1 MARRGVMTALQAALA
16 GIGGAAGGYVQ
27 QEELKRK
34 RRAEEEARTR
44 QEMRDIVEAG
54 ERGFVTG
61 EQLAQQQEQGKRT
74 TGSVVQNALLS
85 ALSPRAGMLPPP
97 TAQDVGTA
105 SQALAT
111 AGRAPQRIMTAGGQE
126 MFRAETPQQ
135 ESLRLALLKEE
146 RDRMGKLEERRYEQ
160 TFAADEARRRR
171 EERREERQEI
181 TPYQQAQLRL
191 DEQRIALMQDKA
203 KDESWEAKLPVQAQ
217 TKLAGYNASLD
228 QIKSLRAAV
237 KANPKAVGLKNYIP
251 GAMID
256 IADPQGSGVRA
267 QVEGFAGEIR
277 NQRFGGQLTQEE
289 SRRSRQFLPDVSQ
302 RPEVILSRIDEAERF
317 LEQKRKG
324 LYSVYRG
331 EYRPYISSADIESGG
346 ETLSA
351 ADRLRR
357 GGY

>member
-1 MARRGVMTALQAALA
+1 MARRGTLTALQAALA

-34 RRAEEEARTR
+34 RRSEEEARQR
-44 QEMRDIVEAG
+44 QEMLDVVG
-54 ERGFVTG
+54 LQERGFMTP
-61 EQLAQQQEQGKRT
+61 EQLASQKEQGVRT
-74 TGSVVQNALLS
+74 TGSVVSNALMS

-97 TAQDVGTA
+97 TAQDVSLA

-111 AGRAPQRIMTAGGQE
+111 AGRAPQRIVTAGGQE
-126 MFRAETPQQ
+126 MFRAETPMD
-135 ESLRLALLKEE
+135 REE
-146 RDRMGKLEERRYEQ
+146 RLGRLEREQKRMERMEERQYEQ

-171 EERREERQEI
+171 EERQEI
-181 TPYQQAQLRL
+181 TPFQKAQLRL
-191 DEQRIALMQDKA
+191 DEQRLALMQDKA
-203 KDESWEAKLPVQAQ
+203 KDTSWEAKLPVQAQ
-217 TKLAGYNASLD
+217 TKLAAYNASLD

-302 RPEVILSRIDEAERF
+302 RPEVMLSRLDEAERF

-357 GGY
+357 GNY